1 MSKLPQE
8 GRFDRN
14 LDAAKELTGLEYE
27 ATRRPLTGPEQQR
40 LEQLRQA
47 KDRLIASQREKEL
60 DESRPDSTVVSGDD
74 SP

>member
-1 MSKLPQE
+1 MTDLPQE

-27 ATRRPLTGPEQQR
+27 ATRRPLTGVEQQR

-47 KDRLIASQREKEL
+47 KDRLIASEREKQSE
-60 DESRPDSTVVSGDD
+60 ETRPDSSEG
-74 SP
+74 